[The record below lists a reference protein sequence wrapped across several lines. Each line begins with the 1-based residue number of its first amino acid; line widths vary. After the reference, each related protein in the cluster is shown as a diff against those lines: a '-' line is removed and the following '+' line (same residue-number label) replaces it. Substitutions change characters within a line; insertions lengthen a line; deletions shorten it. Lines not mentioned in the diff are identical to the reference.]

1 MARRKRTELNITD
14 ARALRTL
21 AHPARQRL
29 INELYSGEVLTATDA
44 AQLVGLTP
52 SATSYHLRA
61 LEKAGI
67 VVRDGA
73 TQDGRQ
79 RPWKAAA
86 DSLSIRPEAHRAA
99 GVKVTQAS
107 LAGWATDL
115 EAGLDRLG
123 QALAAGHENVG
134 HTSHSRLWLSES
146 EIHEIVERVR
156 ELADEYTGRN
166 RADHPEDA
174 VPWDTYLLMLPVEE
188 LE

>member
-1 MARRKRTELNITD
+1 MTTTPYPSDASALRVLAHPLRTRILAELRTVGPSTASD
-14 ARALRTL
+14 LARALDT
-21 AHPARQRL
+21 
-29 INELYSGEVLTATDA
+29 NSG
-44 AQLVGLTP
+44 
-52 SATSYHLRA
+52 ATSYHLRA